1 MAFTINK
8 LGTYLIKLNF
18 VTEQQIID
26 ALEAECLVGSV
37 DKSISIE
44 TVCASDLMSDVLAF
58 STSRSLLLTGLTN
71 PQVVRT
77 AEVTD
82 IAAICFVFNKVPQ
95 KETLELAEHNGVTI
109 LTTPLSLYCASG
121 VLYNLG
127 VPGCLSKA
135 PEK

>member
-1 MAFTINK
+1 MTRTKEQNIT
-8 LGTYLIKLNF
+8 L
-18 VTEQQIID
+18 QQIID
-26 ALEAECLVGSV
+26 ALEADCITGSV
-37 DKSISIE
+37 DSSIPIE

-77 AEVTD
+77 AEVTE
-82 IAAICFVFNKVPQ
+82 ITAICFVFNKVPQ
-95 KETLELAEHNGVTI
+95 QETIELAENNGVTI

-127 VPGCLSKA
+127 IPGCSSKA
-135 PEK
+135 PDK

>member
-1 MAFTINK
+1 MSLTKGKDIT
-8 LGTYLIKLNF
+8 L
-18 VTEQQIID
+18 QQIIES
-26 ALEAECLVGSV
+26 LEASCLVGTGDS
-37 DKSISIE
+37 SIGIE

-95 KETLELAEHNGVTI
+95 KETLELAAQNGLTI

-127 VPGCLSKA
+127 VPGCDSKT
-135 PEK
+135 PDR